1 MEIWKNILTKN
12 FKRYLI
18 YYNLYGFIFFLL
30 NLCVVSVVASFHF
43 MLEHKIGSVE
53 DWIFRHSWELIL
65 VGKLLAFVTT
75 VRIVNYLFHAGN
87 PLIDYFRQPNQR
99 LKGEVITIIGFL
111 FLVISFNG
119 QIQFSRT
126 LNENIN
132 HQILS
137 FWGTFFYYFLD
148 FLLLAYLRFLYPLE
162 GKRYQEVAY
171 ATLFPVIFYFYS
183 IISTDY
189 DRKLSHLIFFNM
201 LLAMQIYIH
210 FSLSWVNVALFFF
223 AFVAPLSSVLGLDLI
238 WGNRYSPFILNKS
251 FSLAP
256 AMVFFIAAII
266 YLLIKTKKIQLRSW
280 A

>member
-1 MEIWKNILTKN
+1 MEILQNVLTKN

-65 VGKLLAFVTT
+65 VGKFLAFVTT
-75 VRIVNYLFHAGN
+75 LRIVNYLFHAGN
-87 PLIDYFRQPNQR
+87 PLIDFFRQTNQR
-99 LKGEVITIIGFL
+99 LKGETITIIGFL
-111 FLVISFNG
+111 FLVILISG
-119 QIQFSRT
+119 KVQFSRT
-126 LNENIN
+126 MNENFN

-148 FLLLAYLRFLYPLE
+148 FLMLAYLRFLYPLE
-162 GKRYQEVAY
+162 GKRYQELLYSV
-171 ATLFPVIFYFYS
+171 LFPALFYFYS

-189 DRKLSHLIFFNM
+189 DHSLSHLIFLNM

-210 FSLSWVNVALFFF
+210 FNLSWVNVGLFLI
-223 AFVAPLSSVLGLDLI
+223 AFVAPLSSLIGLDLI
-238 WGNRYSPFILNKS
+238 WGNRYSPFILSKS
-251 FSLAP
+251 FS
-256 AMVFFIAAII
+256 ISSAII
-266 YLLIKTKKIQLRSW
+266 FFLGSIIYILIKTKKIQLRSL

>member
-1 MEIWKNILTKN
+1 MEIVQNVFSKN

-18 YYNLYGFIFFLL
+18 YYNLYGLIFFLL

-43 MLEHKIGSVE
+43 MLEHRIGSVE

-75 VRIVNYLFHAGN
+75 LRIVNYLFHAGN
-87 PLIDYFRQPNQR
+87 PLVEYFRQTNQR
-99 LKGEVITIIGFL
+99 LKGETITIIGFL
-111 FLVISFNG
+111 FLVISISG
-119 QIQFSRT
+119 QVQFSRT

-148 FLLLAYLRFLYPLE
+148 FLMLAYLRFLYPLE
-162 GKRYQEVAY
+162 GGKYQELTY
-171 ATLFPVIFYFYS
+171 SLLFPALFYFYS

-189 DRKLSHLIFFNM
+189 DREISHLIFLNM
-201 LLAMQIYIH
+201 LLVMQIYIH
-210 FSLSWVNVALFFF
+210 FNLSWVNVAIFLL
-223 AFVAPLSSVLGLDLI
+223 AFVAPLSSFIGMDLI
-238 WGNRYSPFILNKS
+238 WGNRYSPFILTKS
-251 FSLAP
+251 FPFSSAL
-256 AMVFFIAAII
+256 VFFTAAVI
-266 YLLIKTKKIQLRSW
+266 YILYKTKKIHIRSL